1 MNSGPVMR
9 LELMRPHQIR
19 AAIAGNM
26 PAVLAIG
33 VQEYHGEHLPV
44 GVDLLAVTR
53 CLDRLESAEPN
64 ALILLPPFA
73 YGAASHAVA
82 GPMGTGT
89 LHVDAAAFLPFA
101 QGLFAAL
108 LNVGFRNIHGVIHH
122 QTENFWQGMPT
133 DLCFR
138 LAARQ
143 ATFAH
148 LEAEQGQGW
157 WGKGDMADYYA
168 GHAAGNNPFNWI
180 SIHPLMP
187 PEVATVLPFDHAG
200 EGETAL
206 MLALA
211 PETVEPA
218 RMAANDTWYTAT
230 APRATKAQGEA
241 GVVLILAH
249 LRVVLGIKR
258 AMREFG

>member
-1 MNSGPVMR
+1 MRYDLLTPHHLRQAITRNTPV
-9 LELMRPHQIR
+9 
-19 AAIAGNM
+19 
-26 PAVLAIG
+26 VLAIG

-53 CLDRLESAEPN
+53 CLDRLEAEAPES
-64 ALILLPPFA
+64 LIILPPFA

-82 GPMGTGT
+82 GPAGTGT
-89 LHVDAAAFLPFA
+89 LHIDAQTFLPMA
-101 QGLFAAL
+101 QALFAAL
-108 LNVGFRNIHGVIHH
+108 LRVGFRNIHGIIHH
-122 QTENFWQGMPT
+122 QTENFAQGMPT
-133 DLCFR
+133 DLSFR

-143 ATFAH
+143 AVFAH
-148 LEAEQGQGW
+148 LEAIKGEGW
-157 WGKGDMADYYA
+157 WGAPGMDSYYD
-168 GHAAGNNPFNWI
+168 GHAQGENPFNWI

-187 PEVATVLPFDHAG
+187 PEVAQHFPFDHAG

-218 RMAANDTWYTAT
+218 RMAENTTWYTQT

-241 GVVLILAH
+241 GVAVILKH
-249 LRVVLGIKR
+249 LRALLNL
-258 AMREFG
+258 

>member
-1 MNSGPVMR
+1 MR

-19 AAIAGNM
+19 AAIAANI
-26 PAVLAIG
+26 PAVLPIG

-53 CLDRLESAEPN
+53 SVERLEAEAP
-64 ALILLPPFA
+64 ARLILLPGFA

-82 GPMGTGT
+82 GPLGTGT
-89 LHVDAAAFLPFA
+89 LHVDAGTFLPFA
-101 QGLFAAL
+101 QALFGGL
-108 LNVGFRNIHGVIHH
+108 LNIGFRNIHGIIHH
-122 QTENFWQGMPT
+122 QTENFGQGMPT
-133 DLCFR
+133 DLSFR

-148 LEAEQGQGW
+148 LEAVRGQGW
-157 WGKGDMADYYA
+157 WGKGEMAAYYE
-168 GHAAGNNPFNWI
+168 GHAKGDNPFNWI

-187 PEVATVLPFDHAG
+187 PDVALHLPFDHAG

-218 RMAANDTWYTAT
+218 RMAENDTWYTAS
-230 APRATKAQGEA
+230 APRATAAQGEA
-241 GVVLILAH
+241 GVAVILAH
-249 LRVVLGIKR
+249 LRRLLGL
-258 AMREFG
+258 